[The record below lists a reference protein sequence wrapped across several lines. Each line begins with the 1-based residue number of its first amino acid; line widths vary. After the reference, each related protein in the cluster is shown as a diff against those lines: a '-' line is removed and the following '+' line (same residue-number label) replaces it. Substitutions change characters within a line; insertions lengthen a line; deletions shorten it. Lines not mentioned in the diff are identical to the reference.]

1 MDTTTDRSHDARTI
15 AAETIE
21 LVERDGIA
29 YDRRVRV
36 VPVLPGVFRI
46 SRDGSGVP
54 AQSVAL
60 SVDDE
65 TVLVQVL
72 DRVGA
77 ITRTAHFREMPAAV
91 IAPVVSAYL
100 M

>member
-36 VPVLPGVFRI
+36 VPVLDGVFRI
-46 SRDGSGVP
+46 SRDSSGVP

-60 SVDDE
+60 RVDDE
-65 TVLVQVL
+65 TVIVEVL
-72 DRVGA
+72 DRVGVIERVA
-77 ITRTAHFREMPAAV
+77 RFDNMPAGV

>member
-1 MDTTTDRSHDARTI
+1 MTTTDRSHDARTI

-36 VPVLPGVFRI
+36 VPVLDGVFRI
-46 SRDGSGVP
+46 SQETPGAP
-54 AQSVAL
+54 ARSVAL

-72 DRVGA
+72 DRAGCVE
-77 ITRTAHFREMPAAV
+77 RTAHFREMPAGV